1 LLLEEVAMI
10 GHENATTLVG
20 QASLEGSWVPMFP
33 SGDWLVVVVDRV
45 LMHGDGISKEGYF
58 EG

>member
-1 LLLEEVAMI
+1 MI